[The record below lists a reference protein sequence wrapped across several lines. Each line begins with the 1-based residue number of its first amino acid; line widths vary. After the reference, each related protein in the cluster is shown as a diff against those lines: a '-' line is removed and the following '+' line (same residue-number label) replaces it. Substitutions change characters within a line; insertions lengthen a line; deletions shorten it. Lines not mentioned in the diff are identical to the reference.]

1 MTQFDDPR
9 RDLIEIRSMMEQSSK
24 FLSLSGLAG
33 VSAGTVALTGA
44 GTAYWRLSRQDSA
57 AGNADLTAFLLTD
70 AVLVL
75 ALAIGLAIFFTTRMA
90 KKKGLPI
97 WSGTTRYL
105 LTSLLVPL
113 AVGGLFCLIAW
124 HHGLI
129 MLIAP
134 ATLIFYGL
142 ALLNSTKYTLRE
154 VQYLAAAEIL
164 LGLLAFQFLDAWL
177 IFWATG
183 FGILHIVYGV
193 IMYAK
198 YEK

>member
-33 VSAGTVALTGA
+33 VSAGTVALAGA
-44 GTAYWRLSRQDSA
+44 GAAYWRLGRLESVP
-57 AGNADLTAFLLTD
+57 GNADPTGFFLTD
-70 AVLVL
+70 AMLVL

-90 KKKGLPI
+90 KKKGLPV

-105 LTSLLVPL
+105 LMSLLVPL

-134 ATLIFYGL
+134 ATLIFCGL

-164 LGLLAFQFLDAWL
+164 LGLLAFLFLDAWM
-177 IFWATG
+177 IFWAAG
-183 FGILHIVYGV
+183 FGVLHIL
-193 IMYAK
+193 
-198 YEK
+198 